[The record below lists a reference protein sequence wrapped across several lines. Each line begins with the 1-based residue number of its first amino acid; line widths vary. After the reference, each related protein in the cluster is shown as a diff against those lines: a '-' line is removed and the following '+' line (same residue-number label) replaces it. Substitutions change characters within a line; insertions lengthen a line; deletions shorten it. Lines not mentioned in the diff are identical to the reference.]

1 MIAVTGLNSIFGGSV
16 TDSCLVERLGHYLN
30 LTSLEQSA
38 LGALEG
44 TERVYRRGALVRRE
58 HDRAHELYIINSGW
72 LLSFVLLD
80 DGSRQILRIHLPG
93 DMVGLSCAAFNKA
106 TESLVALTDVKLSP
120 VEKSSLNKLF
130 VEHPRMGALLFL
142 IAQAEKVSLSDRLA
156 SLGRTSAR
164 ARVAALIL
172 DTVSR
177 LRVMNADLG
186 DSIAFPLTQEEIGD
200 ATGLTAVHVNRMIRA
215 LVEEG
220 LISRQANQLTIL
232 NEERLAEVANYV
244 NRYAA
249 LDTDWL
255 PPSRM
260 DA

>member
-1 MIAVTGLNSIFGGSV
+1 V
-16 TDSCLVERLGHYLN
+16 TDSCLVERLGHYLK
-30 LTSLEQSA
+30 LTGREASA
-38 LGALEG
+38 FAQLEG
-44 TERVYRRGALVRRE
+44 PERVYRRGAVIRRE
-58 HDRAHELYIINSGW
+58 HDRAQELYVVNSGW

-80 DGSRQILRIHLPG
+80 DGSRQILRLHLPG
-93 DMVGLSCAAFNKA
+93 DMVGLSCAAFNEA

-120 VEKSSLNKLF
+120 VEKSALNRLF
-130 VEHPRMGALLFL
+130 VEHPRLGALLFL

-156 SLGRTSAR
+156 SLGRTSAK

-172 DTVSR
+172 DTVAR

-186 DSIAFPLTQEEIGD
+186 DTFAFPLTQEEIGD
-200 ATGLTAVHVNRMIRA
+200 ATGLTAVHVNRMMRA

-220 LISRQANQLTIL
+220 LIARQANQLTIR
-232 NEERLAEVANYV
+232 NEARLAEVANYI

-255 PPSRM
+255 PLP
-260 DA
+260 A